1 MAASD
6 ARPVPKKDSALRIVF
21 PIFDADGDLVTGA
34 TGLDSEI
41 SKDQGTFADCTNEAT
56 EIATSSGMYY
66 LDITQ
71 AEMNADCVAIIVK
84 TSSVGAKT
92 TPIVLYPQEGGD
104 IRVDVTTWLGQTV
117 PAADTAGYPKVTIK
131 NGTGSGELATTSGG
145 VALTTAGNTAV
156 VDALYA
162 STAENNG
169 TITFK
174 QAIRYLL
181 SVVLGR
187 DTISGSTVT
196 FKTPDNAKTRVTTV
210 TDSSNQRTSVTL
222 DGTD

>member
-1 MAASD
+1 MASSD
-6 ARPVPKKDSALRIVF
+6 ARPVPKKDAALRIVF

-131 NGTGSGELATTSGG
+131 NGTGAGELAITSGQT
-145 VALTTAGNTAV
+145 ALTAAGNTAI

-169 TITFK
+169 SLTFK
-174 QAIRYLL
+174 TLL
-181 SVVLGR
+181 RVLGAIIAGR
-187 DTISGSTVT
+187 VSISGSTVT
-196 FKTPDNAKTRVTTV
+196 FKTADNAKTRATVV
-210 TDSSNQRTSVTL
+210 TDSSNQRTTVTL